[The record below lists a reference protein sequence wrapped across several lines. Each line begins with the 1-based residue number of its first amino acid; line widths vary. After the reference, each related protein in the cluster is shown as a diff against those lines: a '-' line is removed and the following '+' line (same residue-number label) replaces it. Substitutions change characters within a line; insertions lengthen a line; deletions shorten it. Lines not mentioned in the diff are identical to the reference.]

1 MSTDPT
7 EGKNATAAEAHDDDF
22 FSIFYTSSST
32 QSNDG
37 DVSYGT
43 SLQGAASAVIGS
55 IGTIGGGIWSVLDT
69 ALSVLNEDYDS
80 PASVQSESIISD
92 DSTRG
97 SVDSCE
103 KCSKSCVMGC
113 CRQSKRSKLSTS
125 TSGGGNASIK
135 SQGRCTFFAFFRTA
149 DYTNLMHSFVDVLHV
164 NIAKCVCCCI

>member
-32 QSNDG
+32 HSNDG

-80 PASVQSESIISD
+80 PSVQSSP
-92 DSTRG
+92 
-97 SVDSCE
+97 
-103 KCSKSCVMGC
+103 
-113 CRQSKRSKLSTS
+113 
-125 TSGGGNASIK
+125 
-135 SQGRCTFFAFFRTA
+135 
-149 DYTNLMHSFVDVLHV
+149 
-164 NIAKCVCCCI
+164 